1 MPVKLLKSSSFTGDG
16 RRSYDLFQSGRHG
29 MTQSHVTKG
38 DILVVDD
45 EPNIARLIRMY
56 LDREGFTTTIATGG
70 AEALARM
77 SQVKPSLVILDIM
90 LPDVDGMEVCRE
102 IRRTSSVPI
111 IMLTARETDEDKII
125 GLELGADDY
134 VTKPFV
140 PRELVARVKAILRR
154 SSKQSDPLVTRGE
167 VIELGALRIEPDR
180 REVWLEGESIPLRAK
195 EYDLLT
201 ELARRPGIVFTRE
214 QLLQNV
220 WGYDFIGDSG
230 TIDVHVRRLRAKL
243 GDDSSNPQFIE
254 TVWGVGY
261 RFKDAR

>member
-1 MPVKLLKSSSFTGDG
+1 MN
-16 RRSYDLFQSGRHG
+16 
-29 MTQSHVTKG
+29 KG

-45 EPNIARLIRMY
+45 EPAIARLIQMY
-56 LDREGFTTTIATGG
+56 LDREGYRAVVATTGSDAVL
-70 AEALARM
+70 EVRNR
-77 SQVKPSLVILDIM
+77 KPLLVILDIM
-90 LPDVDGMEVCRE
+90 LPDIDGWEVCRE
-102 IRRTSSVPI
+102 IRRTSDVPI
-111 IMLTARETDEDKII
+111 IMLTAREGDEDKVV

-154 SSKQSDPLVTRGE
+154 VDRPQPGSINGE
-167 VIELGALRIEPDR
+167 EVLDFGVLRIEPAR
-180 REVWLEGESIPLRAK
+180 REVWLESEPVQLRAK

-214 QLLQNV
+214 QLLQDV
-220 WGYDFIGDSG
+220 WGYDFFGDSG

-243 GDDSSNPQFIE
+243 HDDSTNPRFIE

>member
-1 MPVKLLKSSSFTGDG
+1 MSEG
-16 RRSYDLFQSGRHG
+16 RAPGP
-29 MTQSHVTKG
+29 KG
-38 DILVVDD
+38 QILVVDD

-56 LDREGFTTTIATGG
+56 LDREGFETVVAMSG
-70 AEALARM
+70 AEALARVA
-77 SQVKPSLVILDIM
+77 SYRPALVILDIM
-90 LPDVDGMEVCRE
+90 LPDIDGLEVCRE
-102 IRRTSSVPI
+102 IRRENDVPI
-111 IMLTARETDEDKII
+111 IMLTAREGDEDKIE
-125 GLELGADDY
+125 GLEVGADDY

-154 SSKQSDPLVTRGE
+154 STSQSETVDQRGE
-167 VIELGALRIEPDR
+167 ILDLGALKIEPDR
-180 REVWLEGESIPLRAK
+180 REVWLEGNPISLRAK

-214 QLLQNV
+214 QLLQSV
-220 WGYDFIGDSG
+220 WGYDFLGDSG

-243 GDDSSNPQFIE
+243 NDDSSNPRFIE